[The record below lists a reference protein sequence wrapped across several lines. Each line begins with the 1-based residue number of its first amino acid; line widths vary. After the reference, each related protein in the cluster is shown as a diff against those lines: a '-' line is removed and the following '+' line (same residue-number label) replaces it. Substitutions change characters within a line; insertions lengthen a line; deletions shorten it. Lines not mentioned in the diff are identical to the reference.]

1 MWEIPNIIPEAKM
14 ANVLLNSESLSINNF
29 LNTNSSA
36 IGAVKHVTKK
46 FKNISHFITIIILL
60 S

>member
-1 MWEIPNIIPEAKM
+1 M
-14 ANVLLNSESLSINNF
+14 ANVLLYTESLSINNF

-46 FKNISHFITIIILL
+46 FKNIFEFLKDFKFDNS
-60 S
+60 